1 MLLIIIIAPKNVERA
16 KHKPKEDV
24 MDKSEESEHY
34 SLSESNWSGSESNNS
49 QIEPLTKPVNYPIRE
64 QQQN

>member
-34 SLSESNWSGSESNNS
+34 SLANLIGVVVRVTTVRLS
-49 QIEPLTKPVNYPIRE
+49 R
-64 QQQN
+64 